1 MERPWD
7 RLIPAPEKAV
17 YEAAGY
23 FKRGSWGARPALL
36 IVDVNYNFTGDRPE
50 PILESIKRFRT
61 SCGEIAWQTIP
72 RIATLLEAARSHDVP
87 VFYTTSGYR
96 RTAAG
101 AGSWAQKSSRAA
113 APTED
118 ELRLGTEI
126 VKEIA
131 PLPDDL
137 VIRKDKPSAFFG
149 TPLVSHL
156 VLRGVDT
163 VIIAGTVT
171 SGCVRASAVDAFSHN
186 YRVVVVEDCVFD
198 RAETTHLVNLFDLD
212 AKYADV
218 VPAREV
224 IAYFERIRS
233 S

>member
-7 RLIPAPEKAV
+7 RLIPEQEKAV
-17 YEAAGY
+17 YQAAGY
-23 FKRGSWGARPALL
+23 FKRGTWGARPALL

-61 SCGEIAWQTIP
+61 SCGEVAWQTLP
-72 RIATLLEAARSHDVP
+72 RIAALLEAARAHDVP

-96 RTAAG
+96 PTVAG

-113 APTED
+113 APTPD
-118 ELRLGTEI
+118 ELRLGPEI

-131 PLPDDL
+131 PLPDEI

-163 VIIAGTVT
+163 VVIAGTVT

-198 RAETTHLVNLFDLD
+198 RAETTHPINLFDLD

-218 VPAREV
+218 VPSREV
-224 IAYFERIRS
+224 IAYFERRG
-233 S
+233 